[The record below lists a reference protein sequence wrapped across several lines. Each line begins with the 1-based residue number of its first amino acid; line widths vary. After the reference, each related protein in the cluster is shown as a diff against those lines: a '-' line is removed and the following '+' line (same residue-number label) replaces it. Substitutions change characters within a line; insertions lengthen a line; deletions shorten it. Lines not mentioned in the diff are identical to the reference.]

1 MDIIKRF
8 KLLPNSSRKLL
19 SAGIILALI
28 VALPLFIWAITNLN
42 FNPFKRAGSGE
53 PGVCLA
59 QNKTILVTPTTD
71 TNGTCH
77 DIQTAVNAVTG
88 DGYTIQ
94 IDPGSYS
101 LNSSVSVIGKTN
113 LTITGNPQSGNGAAV
128 INFLSGSGYGFLFD
142 NTSGSIQWLTIQGG
156 SANGMLSINYSNT
169 FSVGYININSQNS
182 HTMDVHNSSNVSI
195 YNTDIQSSA
204 GALVVGNSSNINIS
218 NNKIHHSA
226 TGVSIY
232 NSSNVSV
239 NSNLV
244 YANRDAGLDTSN
256 TNNIQISRNT
266 FVGNNTNGN
275 GYAAVSLSGNQALT
289 NEFSYNIVSAN
300 SGPGVKGE
308 NGLVFSTFEYN
319 DIYGNNPNY
328 YGYANQTGLNHNI
341 SANPQLNSAN
351 NLYCPS
357 TNSPV
362 IFGSVANFEY
372 MGYIGPCAGTPP
384 PSPSP
389 TPTAPP
395 LGAECGMCG
404 GIAGISCG
412 SGLVCQ
418 MNGTPYPDQSGVCV
432 KTNGT
437 STCGT
442 YTPPPTACTSR
453 PLALTVTP
461 ANQKGNP
468 GTKIRYYLSV
478 QNNDDTNCGSPTV
491 NLQIGNVVWPDGTST
506 ANGWTINFGS
516 QSFVVAPGATYS
528 TFVDVTSPTSS
539 YGLGNYSINIT
550 ATTPNVPQNTSGT
563 NFVYDLT
570 AAQLSQSFDFRIKFA
585 GVTDGAAEGAKANIR
600 FVSSPVADLSTEP
613 VEFHHIGNGV
623 YEAIVTPDY
632 LPPSASNQGY
642 TVYVKGEKHLARKYC
657 QATGQTS
664 ECTGNGGI
672 TIPAPAANPASFVF
686 DFTGL
691 ALQPGDLY
699 QQDGKVDAGDFIKL
713 VGLMAKLSSTLTDQ
727 DKLTADLN
735 YDGYIN
741 IRDAFLMR
749 KTLET
754 KFDEN

>member
-1 MDIIKRF
+1 MDIFKRF
-8 KLLPNSSRKLL
+8 KLLPHSSRKLL

-53 PGVCLA
+53 PGVCIA

-77 DIQTAVNAVTG
+77 DIQTAVDAVTG

-94 IDPGSYS
+94 IDPGSYHVPS
-101 LNSSVSVIGKTN
+101 TVNVAGKTN

-128 INFLSGSGYGFLFD
+128 VNFTPGNGWGFLFD
-142 NTSGSIQWLTIQGG
+142 NTSGSIQWMTIQGG
-156 SANGMLSINYSNT
+156 SSNGMLSIKNSNT
-169 FSVGYININSQNS
+169 FSVGYININSQSS
-182 HTMDVHNSSNVSI
+182 HTVDIQGSSNVSI
-195 YNTDIQSSA
+195 FNTEIQSSA
-204 GALVVGNSSNINIS
+204 GGLEIATSSNINIA
-218 NNKIHHSA
+218 NNKIHDTA
-226 TGVSIY
+226 NAISIQ
-232 NSSNVSV
+232 NSGAVQV

-244 YANRDAGLDTSN
+244 YNNREYALRINDSHDL
-256 TNNIQISRNT
+256 QISRNT
-266 FVGNNTNGN
+266 FVNN
-275 GYAAVSLSGNQALT
+275 ASGVELAYTQSSN
-289 NEFSYNIVSAN
+289 NEFSYNIVTGN
-300 SGPGVKGE
+300 SGPGIKGQ
-308 NGLVFSTFEYN
+308 NGLTFSAFTYN
-319 DIYGNNPNY
+319 DIFGNGYNY

-341 SANPQLNSAN
+341 SANAQLNSAN

-362 IFGSVANFEY
+362 IFGNVASFEY
-372 MGYIGPCAGTPP
+372 MGYIAPCAGTPP

-395 LGAECGMCG
+395 NASECGMCG

-412 SGLVCQ
+412 AGLVCQ

-478 QNNDDTNCGSPTV
+478 QNNDDANCGIPTV

-506 ANGWTINFGS
+506 ANGWTVNFGS
-516 QSFVVAPGATYS
+516 QSFSVAPGTTYS
-528 TFVDVTSPTSS
+528 TFIDVTSPTSS
-539 YGLGNYSINIT
+539 YALGNYSINVT
-550 ATTPNVPQNTSGT
+550 ATTPNVPQNTSTT

-570 AAQLSQSFDFRIKFA
+570 AAPLSQSFDFRIKFA
-585 GVTDGAAEGAKANIR
+585 GVTDGSAEGAKASIR
-600 FVSSPVADLSTEP
+600 FVSSPVADLSTGP
-613 VEFHHIGNGV
+613 VEFHHIGGGV

-713 VGLMAKLSSTLTDQ
+713 VGLMAKLSSTLTDL
-727 DKLTADLN
+727 DKLTGDLN